1 MCLAFLLINII
12 IEAFFNFNHIMLYAS
27 KKFPTFF
34 MVFLIFFT
42 LTNFSSVFQGFA
54 IYLQQTVYSSFHDA
68 GIYDNFIR

>member
-12 IEAFFNFNHIMLYAS
+12 IEAFFNFKHIMLYAS

-34 MVFLIFFT
+34 MVFLIFYTYELF
-42 LTNFSSVFQGFA
+42 FSFSE
-54 IYLQQTVYSSFHDA
+54 ICHLSQQTVYSSFHDA